1 MSVQVG
7 TVDGLIN
14 ITPVIKDCFVKA
26 IESFA
31 LEVVKSNKLG
41 ELSIG
46 DAFQRY
52 TYPVY
57 SKLATK
63 FDLKSL
69 EKEVTTKT
77 GKKQSPAYVTYCK
90 KMGLLETDGSELFQL
105 TPVGQALNAGEID
118 LHEYALLYMSK
129 QGIFIDGQYKEN
141 LLVHVANI
149 FKVSSS
155 VTTDEL
161 LLSIATK
168 YGDSDFQKTRSDII
182 LGALCTAKILCKI
195 NNTYVLAGIAQAQIL
210 DLFAENGK
218 HISPAL
224 LDTNPQYA
232 DYVGTFK
239 YGLYDFL
246 NEKNISSF
254 AHLYPNLMNYL
265 QEKDKQ
271 NPSLPLQQIFYGA
284 PGTGKSHETNRV
296 TRVYRDTIRT
306 TFHPDSDYS
315 TFVGAYKPTTTRE
328 FVYGLNGGNTVQ
340 YSYNGKPLETTK
352 IVYKFVKQA
361 FLKAYIL
368 AWKKMCKRS
377 FTFTD
382 PAGSKFTIT
391 SVSDTGLEV
400 HKEEFPNKQSI
411 KNTWEQAW
419 KNNGFYPKPES
430 GSGNALYA
438 SVAQWIKDNMQNS
451 SKENFE
457 EGWKILLDKLKNSNS
472 IETSTIGGNQ
482 TYNVKLKDDTSL
494 IVTTLQKRTKDT
506 IRDPQQ
512 PTFLIDNVRD
522 ILKNYNL
529 PFDEA
534 WLRLKVDVTNNEGGN
549 CIPPQFLVIEEI
561 NRGNCAQIFGDIF
574 QLLDRKGGYSEY
586 PIEADEDIKKA
597 LLEDNPADGL
607 SFGSTGLQ
615 LSDEIKEELKAL
627 YKDSVDDIVSK
638 ICMGDVLVLPK
649 NLYIWATM
657 NTSDQSLFPIDSAFK
672 RRWDWTYI
680 PIKKPTDKDPKVQ
693 DWTIQV
699 GTTEYDWWQFIKAI
713 NNVIN
718 DVTSSEDK
726 KLGYFF
732 CKANDKKID
741 ADKFVNK
748 VIFYLW
754 NDVLK
759 DYEMPKEFEYGE
771 TKKKEDSSKSNHMS
785 FNDFYT
791 DKEACIRQL
800 MENLDVEPIAKEVKT
815 ATATTSA
822 TTTGATT
829 PTTSATPATDST
841 TEQTLF

>member
-1 MSVQVG
+1 MVLSDLQKGLSNFTEELSSQTYLNTYRVQKRDSLLA
-7 TVDGLIN
+7 DGLGTRANSIWKMAQYIVAIYDN
-14 ITPVIKDCFVKA
+14 KENEPLESYLQGWRTLVKNYKNQYLIIETAEHTWKMYDSYSVYMGDDEFIKDY
-26 IESFA
+26 
-31 LEVVKSNKLG
+31 L
-41 ELSIG
+41 
-46 DAFQRY
+46 Q
-52 TYPVY
+52 
-57 SKLATK
+57 
-63 FDLKSL
+63 
-69 EKEVTTKT
+69 
-77 GKKQSPAYVTYCK
+77 KQ
-90 KMGLLETDGSELFQL
+90 D
-105 TPVGQALNAGEID
+105 
-118 LHEYALLYMSK
+118 
-129 QGIFIDGQYKEN
+129 
-141 LLVHVANI
+141 
-149 FKVSSS
+149 
-155 VTTDEL
+155 
-161 LLSIATK
+161 
-168 YGDSDFQKTRSDII
+168 
-182 LGALCTAKILCKI
+182 KI
-195 NNTYVLAGIAQAQIL
+195 NLKNL
-210 DLFAENGK
+210 DIN
-218 HISPAL
+218 
-224 LDTNPQYA
+224 
-232 DYVGTFK
+232 
-239 YGLYDFL
+239 
-246 NEKNISSF
+246 
-254 AHLYPNLMNYL
+254 
-265 QEKDKQ
+265 
-271 NPSLPLQQIFYGA
+271 LPLQQIFYGA

-296 TRVYRDTIRT
+296 ARKYRDTIRT

-315 TFVGAYKPTTTRE
+315 TFVGAYKPTTTEE
-328 FVYGLNGGNTVQ
+328 FVYGLNGGNTVR
-340 YSYNGKPLETTK
+340 YAYGGKELETTK

-368 AWKKMCKRS
+368 AWKKMCKHS

-382 PAGSKFTIT
+382 SKGSKFTIT

-430 GSGNALYA
+430 GSGNALWA
-438 SVAQWIKDNMQNS
+438 SIAQWIYDNMQNP

-457 EGWKILLDKLKNSNS
+457 EGWKILLDQLKNSNS
-472 IETSTIGGNQ
+472 IETSTDGGNQ

-506 IRDPQQ
+506 IRDTKTPN
-512 PTFLIDNVRD
+512 FLIDNVRD
-522 ILKNYNL
+522 KLKNYNL

-615 LSDEIKEELKAL
+615 LSDEIKEELKTL
-627 YKDSVDDIVSK
+627 YNDSVDDIVSK
-638 ICMGDVLVLPK
+638 ICMGDILVLPK

-672 RRWDWTYI
+672 RRWDWTYM
-680 PIKKPTDKDPKVQ
+680 PIKEAKDKNYKIVLSGSN
-693 DWTIQV
+693 I
-699 GTTEYDWWQFIKAI
+699 EYNWWDFISAI

-718 DVTSSEDK
+718 EVTSSEDK

-732 CKANDKKID
+732 CKPCDDKNIT
-741 ADKFVNK
+741 ASQFVNK

-791 DKEACIRQL
+791 DQEKCIRQL
-800 MENLDVEPIAKEVKT
+800 MENLGVKPIAEVVKT
-815 ATATTSA
+815 EPTTDDASTAATSELATDDATASTA
-822 TTTGATT
+822 AIG
-829 PTTSATPATDST
+829 TDES
-841 TEQTLF
+841 TEQNLF